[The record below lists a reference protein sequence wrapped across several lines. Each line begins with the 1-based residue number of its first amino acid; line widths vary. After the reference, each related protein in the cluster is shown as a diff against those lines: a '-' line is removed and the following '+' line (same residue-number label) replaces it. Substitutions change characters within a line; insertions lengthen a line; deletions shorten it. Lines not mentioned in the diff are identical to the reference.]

1 VGTWAARPSWHTA
14 KGRES
19 SGQSIS
25 YIRNML
31 LCAVA
36 LTALLVIGGVEQ
48 NPGPGVEVDNT
59 LQVLCSGCER
69 NLKLGTQCDVCV
81 DAGSTTA
88 VETSRSKWRTA
99 GSGAVIDADGT
110 GFVN

>member
-1 VGTWAARPSWHTA
+1 VGTWAARTSWHTA
-14 KGRES
+14 QGRES

-36 LTALLVIGGVEQ
+36 LTALLVIGEVEQ
-48 NPGPGVEVDNT
+48 NPGRGVEVDNT

-69 NLKLGTQCDVCV
+69 NLKSGTQCDVWTLIPRLLWKRQ
-81 DAGSTTA
+81 GPNGGQWE
-88 VETSRSKWRTA
+88 VELC
-99 GSGAVIDADGT
+99 
-110 GFVN
+110 